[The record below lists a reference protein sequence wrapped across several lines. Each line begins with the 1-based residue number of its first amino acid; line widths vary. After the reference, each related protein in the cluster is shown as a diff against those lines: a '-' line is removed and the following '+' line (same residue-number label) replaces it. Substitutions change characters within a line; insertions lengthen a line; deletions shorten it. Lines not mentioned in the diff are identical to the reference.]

1 MTVGLVTPPSDAAPT
16 PAGGSGRRPTVVEI
30 VTVVV
35 GAVFAATLLYAL
47 AGLVAEI
54 LVESGGNP
62 LAPYADALALPGTAK
77 VVVDTV
83 VVVTLST
90 LCALV
95 IAVGFAWLNERTN
108 ARLGF
113 VAAFLPLIPLLVP
126 TLAST
131 IGWVFLAADRAGILN
146 VLLRDWFSFLGLSSD
161 TGPLNIYSMPGMV
174 FLYTLNIVPFVYLPV
189 SAALSRLDP
198 ALDEASRVSG
208 VGPVRTLFRVTI
220 PAIRPAVAG
229 GLLLGIA
236 VGLATFSVG
245 VIIGA
250 GSRIDVLAVRI
261 YNLLTQGFPPQTAEA
276 VALSTFLL
284 FTVLIVST
292 LQRRVIARGAHA
304 TIGGKGVGSAVVD
317 LGWGRWVARSVMVL
331 FVALSSVIPLLGLLY
346 ISLTGN
352 WQPSLTLRGL
362 SLDSYTAVLAE
373 NPMTSTALRNSVLLA
388 VVGGLATLVAATLI
402 AIFVA
407 QRPGRTSTLLDGL
420 AKAPGGLSHLVL
432 AIALLIAF
440 SGPPFRFG
448 TSLGILFL
456 AFLVFFMPQAYVS
469 ASSAHAQLSTE
480 LGEASLISGAG
491 PVRTLVRVTL
501 PLMMPGLVGGAIILF
516 VLIMSE
522 VTGSA
527 LLAGP
532 RTPVVGFV
540 MLDLWANGTF
550 STIAALG
557 VVMTAISTAVAM
569 VLLWVGRTGISRS

>member
-1 MTVGLVTPPSDAAPT
+1 MTVGIEDPGTATAIA
-16 PAGGSGRRPTVVEI
+16 AGGSGRRLTGVEI

-47 AGLVAEI
+47 FGLIVEI
-54 LVESGGNP
+54 LSKGDGSP
-62 LAPYADALALPGTAK
+62 LTAYADALTLPGTAK
-77 VVVDTV
+77 VFIDTV
-83 VVVTLST
+83 VVVTVST
-90 LCALV
+90 LFALV

-126 TLAST
+126 SLAST
-131 IGWVFLAADRAGILN
+131 IGWVFLAADRAGVLN
-146 VLLRDWFSFLGLSSD
+146 VMLRELFGLAGLAD
-161 TGPLNIYSMPGMV
+161 GTGPLDIYSMPGMV
-174 FLYTLNIVPFVYLPV
+174 FLYTLNIVPFIYLPV

-198 ALDEASRVSG
+198 ALDEASRVAG
-208 VGPVRTLFRVTI
+208 VGPVRTLFKVTI
-220 PAIRPAVAG
+220 PAIRPAIAG

-236 VGLATFSVG
+236 VGLATFSIG

-250 GSRIDVLAVRI
+250 AARIDVLAVRI
-261 YNLLTQGFPPQTAEA
+261 YNQLTQGFPPQTAEA

-284 FTVLIVST
+284 FTVLVVST
-292 LQRRVIARGAHA
+292 FQRRITARGAHA
-304 TIGGKGVGSAVVD
+304 TIGGKGVGAAVVD
-317 LGWGRWVARSVMVL
+317 LGRGRWVARAVMVA
-331 FVALSSVIPLLGLLY
+331 FVALSSVVPLLGLLY
-346 ISLTGN
+346 ISVLGSWRPT
-352 WQPSLTLRGL
+352 LTLDGA
-362 SLDSYTAVLAE
+362 SLDSYVTVLVD

-388 VVGGLATLVAATLI
+388 VVGGLATLLAATLV

-407 QRPGRTSTLLDGL
+407 QRPGRTSWLLDAL

-448 TSLGILFL
+448 TSLGMLFL

-469 ASSAHAQLSTE
+469 ASTAHAQLSKE
-480 LGEASLISGAG
+480 LGEASLLSGAG
-491 PVRTLVRVTL
+491 PVRTLVRITL
-501 PLMMPGLVGGAIILF
+501 PLMLPGLVGGAIILF

-557 VVMTAISTAVAM
+557 VVMAAVSTAVAM
-569 VLLWVGRTGISRS
+569 VLLWVGRSTGRA

>member
-1 MTVGLVTPPSDAAPT
+1 MTVGLDTPPTTAAPA
-16 PAGGSGRRPTVVEI
+16 PAGGPGRRLTVVEI

-47 AGLVAEI
+47 AGLVVEI
-54 LVESGGNP
+54 LAEGDGSP
-62 LAPYADALALPGTAK
+62 LGPYADALALPGTAK
-77 VVVDTV
+77 VFVDTI
-83 VVVTLST
+83 VVVTVAT

-126 TLAST
+126 SLAST

-146 VLLRDWFSFLGLSSD
+146 VMLRDLFGFAGLSD
-161 TGPLNIYSMPGMV
+161 TGPLDIYSMGGMV
-174 FLYTLNIVPFVYLPV
+174 FLYTLNIVPFIYLPV

-198 ALDEASRVSG
+198 SLDEASRVAG
-208 VGPVRTLFRVTI
+208 VGPARTLFKVTI
-220 PAIRPAVAG
+220 PSIRPAIAG

-236 VGLATFSVG
+236 VGLATFSIG

-250 GSRIDVLAVRI
+250 AARIDVLAVRI

-284 FTVLIVST
+284 FTVLVVST
-292 LQRRVIARGAHA
+292 FQRRVTARGAHA
-304 TIGGKGVGSAVVD
+304 TIGGKGIGSAVVD
-317 LGWGRWVARSVMVL
+317 LGRGKWVARAVMIV
-331 FVALSSVIPLLGLLY
+331 FVALSSVVPLLGLLY
-346 ISLTGN
+346 ISLLGS
-352 WQPSLTLRGL
+352 WQPSLTLEGI
-362 SLDSYTAVLAE
+362 SLDSYVVVLSD

-388 VVGGLATLVAATLI
+388 VVGGLVTLLAATLI
-402 AIFVA
+402 AIFAA
-407 QRPGRTSTLLDGL
+407 QRRGRISTLLDGL
-420 AKAPGGLSHLVL
+420 AKAPGGFSHLVL
-432 AIALLIAF
+432 AIALLVAF

-469 ASSAHAQLSTE
+469 ASSAYAQLSRE
-480 LGEASLISGAG
+480 LEEASLISGAG
-491 PVRTLVRVTL
+491 PVRTLTRITL
-501 PLMMPGLVGGAIILF
+501 PLMLPGLVGGAIILF

-557 VVMTAISTAVAM
+557 VVITLISTAVAM
-569 VLLWVGRTGISRS
+569 LLLWVGRTSRN

>member
-1 MTVGLVTPPSDAAPT
+1 MTVGLDTPPTTAAPA
-16 PAGGSGRRPTVVEI
+16 PAGRSGRRLTVVEI
-30 VTVVV
+30 VTVLV

-47 AGLVAEI
+47 AGLVIEI
-54 LVESGGNP
+54 LAEGDGSP

-77 VVVDTV
+77 VFVDTI
-83 VVVTLST
+83 VVVTVAT

-126 TLAST
+126 SLAST

-146 VLLRDWFSFLGLSSD
+146 VMLRDLLPFAGLSD
-161 TGPLNIYSMPGMV
+161 TGPLDIYSMGGMV
-174 FLYTLNIVPFVYLPV
+174 FLYTLNIVPFIYLPV

-198 ALDEASRVSG
+198 SLDEASRVAG
-208 VGPVRTLFRVTI
+208 VGPARTLFKVTI
-220 PAIRPAVAG
+220 PAIRPAIAG

-236 VGLATFSVG
+236 VGLATFSIG

-250 GSRIDVLAVRI
+250 AARIDVLAVRI

-284 FTVLIVST
+284 FTVLVVST
-292 LQRRVIARGAHA
+292 FQRRVTARGAHA
-304 TIGGKGVGSAVVD
+304 TIGGKGIGSAVVD
-317 LGWGRWVARSVMVL
+317 LGPGKWVARAAMIV
-331 FVALSSVIPLLGLLY
+331 FVALSSVVPLLGLLY
-346 ISLTGN
+346 ISLLGS
-352 WQPSLTLRGL
+352 WQPSLTLEGI
-362 SLDSYTAVLAE
+362 SLDSYVVVLSD

-388 VVGGLATLVAATLI
+388 VVGGLVTLLAATLI
-402 AIFVA
+402 AIFTA
-407 QRPGRTSTLLDGL
+407 QRRGRISTLLDGL

-432 AIALLIAF
+432 AIALLVAF
-440 SGPPFRFG
+440 TGPPFRFG
-448 TSLGILFL
+448 TSLFILFL

-469 ASSAHAQLSTE
+469 ASSAYAQLSRE
-480 LGEASLISGAG
+480 LEEASLISGAG
-491 PVRTLVRVTL
+491 PVRTLTRITL
-501 PLMMPGLVGGAIILF
+501 PLMLPGLVGGAIILF

-557 VVMTAISTAVAM
+557 VVITLISTAVAM
-569 VLLWVGRTGISRS
+569 LLLWVGRTSRG